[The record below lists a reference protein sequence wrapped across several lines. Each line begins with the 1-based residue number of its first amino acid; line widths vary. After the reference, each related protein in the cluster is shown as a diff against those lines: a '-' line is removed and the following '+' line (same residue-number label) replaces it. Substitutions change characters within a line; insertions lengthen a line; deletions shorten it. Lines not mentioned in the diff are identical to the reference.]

1 MGTGIAGAF
10 FHHGRLCAGGDA
22 PFEYKIAAL
31 VLVLVRY
38 LLVAIQVRRIARRL
52 GEAGMAGCYFVYD
65 LLSPLWAFLLG
76 VMLLRRDDRVWR

>member
-1 MGTGIAGAF
+1 MVA
-10 FHHGRLCAGGDA
+10 L
-22 PFEYKIAAL
+22 EAAL

-52 GEAGMAGCYFVYD
+52 GEAGMAGRYFVYD

-76 VMLLRRDDRVWR
+76 VLLLRRDDRVWR